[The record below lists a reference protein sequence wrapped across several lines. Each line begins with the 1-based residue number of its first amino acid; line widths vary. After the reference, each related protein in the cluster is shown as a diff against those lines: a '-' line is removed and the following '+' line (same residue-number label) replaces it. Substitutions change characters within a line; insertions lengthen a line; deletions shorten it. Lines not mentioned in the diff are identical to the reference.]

1 MCVEGPATPVT
12 SHSLDR
18 AIARVRTV
26 FAGMT
31 SPTETGCRMCHAPW
45 ETELLRTPDLPV
57 PPETL
62 AMYGREVT
70 DHFDDRD
77 ASIRRLL
84 PGLVVLIASGEID
97 AECGG
102 LNAMGGIAWSEWP
115 AEQREAVFGFFETWF
130 TQALRTPPEP
140 SDASGAGPGFGQVL
154 RTCVSALGTV
164 TPFLALWAA
173 EPLGSVADAHLESWV
188 ELNTYDIIN
197 DEWPF
202 GRWCHYSRD
211 EPVAEVRAWLR
222 GHAATRLRARGAGP
236 GALFPIDLLDLP
248 YDDRWAAVEAR
259 DEALAAEAG

>member
-1 MCVEGPATPVT
+1 MS

-31 SPTETGCRMCHAPW
+31 SPTETGCGRCHLPS
-45 ETELLRTPDLPV
+45 ETELLRTPDVPV
-57 PPETL
+57 PPDVL
-62 AMYGREVT
+62 AMFGREVA

-84 PGLVVLIASGEID
+84 PDLVVLIASGEID
-97 AECGG
+97 SDYGG
-102 LNAMGGIAWSEWP
+102 LNSMGGIRWSEWP
-115 AEQREAVFGFFETWF
+115 VEQREAVFGFFEAWF
-130 TQALRTPPEP
+130 TQALRTPPE
-140 SDASGAGPGFGQVL
+140 ASAAGVSVAGPAFDQVL
-154 RTCVSALGTV
+154 QTCVSALSTA

-202 GRWCHYSRD
+202 GWWCDYSRD
-211 EPVAEVRAWLR
+211 KPVAEVQAWLR
-222 GHAATRLRARGAGP
+222 EHASTRLRAQGADP
-236 GALFPIDLLDLP
+236 GLLFPIDLLDLP
-248 YDDRWAAVEAR
+248 YDDRRPALEAR
-259 DEALAAEAG
+259 DEALASEAG